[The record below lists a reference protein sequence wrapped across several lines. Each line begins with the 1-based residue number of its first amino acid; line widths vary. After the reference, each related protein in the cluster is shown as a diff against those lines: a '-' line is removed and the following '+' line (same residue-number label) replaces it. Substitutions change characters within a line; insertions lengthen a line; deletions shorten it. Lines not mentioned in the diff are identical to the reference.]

1 MKKTLYSIS
10 ALLLMG
16 GLLTSCLNDALE
28 VENQSSFDGE
38 KVFSQYQTAEFAVIG
53 IGEIFAHT
61 NSYNARLN
69 HFYGYNTDIEL
80 KMGSAISGAKTEEYT
95 MAEYNT
101 DTGNGS
107 LNTSNN
113 GYNEIMIGIE
123 RANLAIQNLRA
134 YGNTTNDRNMAYLL
148 GEALTY
154 RALYYYEL
162 IKMWGD
168 VPLHLEP
175 LTSETLYDP
184 KAERDDVYAA
194 MLADLDTAI
203 PLLYWPYEAT
213 QTMRADRMNKAFA
226 MGLYAR
232 IALNAAG
239 YAWRPADGKTGTGD
253 PGSLRLSTRETM
265 SKAELYPKALA
276 YLKEVIDSGSLSLD
290 SSFESLWRQ
299 FNNFSHVTASR
310 EVMFVQPFGDGR
322 GRWNYAHAYPH
333 TANSPFIGDNGS
345 KGGATGPNPTLW
357 WKYEKQDVRRD
368 ITCVPMRWSQDV
380 ENEDGTKGGWEMRNA
395 SNFYWGKYRY
405 EWMIDYPGGTGD
417 GCKPIVM
424 RYADVY
430 LMAAEIAAWAGDL
443 DYAKTCLKEVR
454 KRAYKGNEGMVDAY
468 VDALTAGTAVNS
480 DDAAIDDYD
489 TEGTIMK
496 AIIDERALEFAGE
509 FLRKQDLIRW
519 GLLKEKLDQAR
530 DDMKSLATM
539 QGDYAAYANYTE
551 PKEFKNSKSVVIAT
565 FDTYYTFWRQK
576 GQGIEIYGLE
586 KDEIGKTPAGYNSEA
601 DNGGWNRLDF
611 LSQGIFCQV
620 SSSNLT
626 DDTYTKEESYRWMYF
641 YNNNYNDPYPRS
653 TWPLFGQNLS
663 AAQGSLVNDFGY
675 ANL

>member
-1 MKKTLYSIS
+1 
-10 ALLLMG
+10 
-16 GLLTSCLNDALE
+16 
-28 VENQSSFDGE
+28 
-38 KVFSQYQTAEFAVIG
+38 
-53 IGEIFAHT
+53 
-61 NSYNARLN
+61 
-69 HFYGYNTDIEL
+69 
-80 KMGSAISGAKTEEYT
+80 
-95 MAEYNT
+95 
-101 DTGNGS
+101 
-107 LNTSNN
+107 
-113 GYNEIMIGIE
+113 
-123 RANLAIQNLRA
+123 
-134 YGNTTNDRNMAYLL
+134 
-148 GEALTY
+148 
-154 RALYYYEL
+154 
-162 IKMWGD
+162 
-168 VPLHLEP
+168 
-175 LTSETLYDP
+175 
-184 KAERDDVYAA
+184 
-194 MLADLDTAI
+194 
-203 PLLYWPYEAT
+203 
-213 QTMRADRMNKAFA
+213 MRTDRMNKAFA

-253 PGSLRLSTRETM
+253 PGSLRLSTRESM

-290 SSFESLWRQ
+290 PSFESLWHK
-299 FNNFSHVTASR
+299 FNDFSHVTASR
-310 EVMFVQPFGDGR
+310 EVMFVQPFGNAR

-333 TANSPFIGDNGS
+333 TANSPFIKDKSS

-368 ITCVPMRWSQDV
+368 ITCVPMRWNQDV

-395 SNFYWGKYRY
+395 SSFYWGKYRY

-430 LMAAEIAAWAGDL
+430 LMAAEIAAWTGDL

-480 DDAAIDDYD
+480 DDAAIDDFE

-519 GLLKEKLDQAR
+519 GLLTKKLNQAR
-530 DDMKSLATM
+530 DDMKDLACM
-539 QGDYAAYANYTE
+539 RGNYADYAKLTE
-551 PKEFKNSKSVVIAT
+551 PKDFKNSKNVVIAT
-565 FDTYYTFWRQK
+565 FDTYYAFWRQK
-576 GQGIEIYGLE
+576 GQGIEIFGLE

-611 LSQGIFCQV
+611 LSQGIFHQV
-620 SSSNLT
+620 PSGKAT
-626 DDTYTKEESYRWMYF
+626 EETYKDEKSYRWMYF
-641 YNNNYNDPYPRS
+641 YNNDFNDPYPRS
-653 TWPLFGQNLS
+653 TWPLFRHNLS
-663 AAQGSLVNDFGY
+663 NAQGSLVNDFGY